1 MKKALVI
8 ILALIMTLTGA
19 MGLAEAATLN
29 VHGTGVVNV
38 DADTAT
44 IILGVREVSKDVADA
59 QRAVNTKIESVTQA
73 LMDMGIEPEDIHTS
87 SISIYPEYDYDSMD
101 QPIKGY
107 TAENTISVT
116 TRDVEH
122 VGAYIDAAF
131 GAGANAFNDISFST
145 SDLTDESRQALGL
158 AVENG
163 REKAE
168 VLAAASGM
176 KLGDIK
182 CIVEEPNSY
191 GDFDVRFAKA
201 EAAAGDAGTPVYA
214 SKLQVSA
221 SVTIEYELLPKD

>member
-145 SDLTDESRQALGL
+145 SDLTDESRQALWL

>member
-29 VHGTGVVNV
+29 VHGTGVVNA

-201 EAAAGDAGTPVYA
+201 
-214 SKLQVSA
+214 
-221 SVTIEYELLPKD
+221 

>member
-1 MKKALVI
+1 MKRALAI
-8 ILALIMTLTGA
+8 LLALAMALIGA
-19 MGLAEAATLN
+19 AGMAEAATLT
-29 VHGTGVVNV
+29 VRGSGVVNM

-59 QRAVNTKIESVTQA
+59 QRAVNTKISSVTQT
-73 LMDMGIEPEDIHTS
+73 LMDMGIAPEAIHTS

-107 TAENTISVT
+107 TAENTITVT
-116 TRDVEH
+116 TQDVEH
-122 VGAYIDAAF
+122 IGAYIDAAF
-131 GAGANAFNDISFST
+131 EAGANAFNDISFSA
-145 SDLTDESRQALGL
+145 SDLTSESRQALGL

-176 KLGDIK
+176 KLGEVIS
-182 CIVEEPNSY
+182 IVEEPY
-191 GDFDVRFAKA
+191 GYVDSDARFAKA
-201 EAAAGDAGTPVYA
+201 EAATGDVGTPVYA

-221 SVTIEYELLPKD
+221 SVTIQFELLPTD